1 MSDIEN
7 LRNEI
12 LDKYKDLCKKINHS
26 PNSSFVRNFSNI
38 SAKSF
43 YLDIVFRG
51 NDKLNFS
58 NRFTDRDIILLSSA
72 LETH

>member
-1 MSDIEN
+1 MSDISN
-7 LRNEI
+7 VRNEI
-12 LDKYKDLCKKINHS
+12 VGKYKELCIKINHM

-38 SAKSF
+38 TVKSF
-43 YLDIVFRG
+43 YLDIIFRG

-72 LETH
+72 L